1 MEQINLRNRLIKF
14 KETIGTSNQFVANAI
29 SCDRSTISKFIT
41 TQKDLPIPL
50 SIRLDKFIT
59 NTIDKLNTI

>member
-1 MEQINLRNRLIKF
+1 MEQIKLRNRLIKL

-29 SCDRSTISKFIT
+29 FCDRSTISKFT
-41 TQKDLPIPL
+41 TGKDLPRPL
-50 SIRLDKFIT
+50 SIKLESFIS

>member
-14 KETIGTSNQFVANAI
+14 KETIGTTNQFVANAI
-29 SCDRSTISKFIT
+29 SCDRSTISKFT
-41 TQKDLPIPL
+41 TGKDLPIPL